1 MNMWNICL
9 IYCVYLIYFF
19 EIDYDIFWKNYNS
32 YEIFFFVLE
41 FDEVKFVFLFI
52 FIRCRYL
59 KYSLVVCS
67 RIIVFL
73 GLSLEYFFRICNV
86 LLYWK

>member
-1 MNMWNICL
+1 MK
-9 IYCVYLIYFF
+9 Y
-19 EIDYDIFWKNYNS
+19 
-32 YEIFFFVLE
+32 FFFVLE
-41 FDEVKFVFLFI
+41 FDEVKFCFFIYI

-86 LLYWK
+86 LLY